1 MFLLKKLIGAL
12 FMPLSVI
19 ILLLLIGLVALWFT
33 KRERL
38 GKILVTIGA
47 VLLMGSSCGFIADAV
62 LRPFESQYA
71 TLHETSSYQE
81 VRWVIVLGAGNVT
94 NPALPVTSQVAES
107 GLVRLTEGIRIYRQI
122 PGAKL
127 VLSGENIGDP
137 RSVAEAMVDVAR
149 ALGVPDEDMVLLK
162 DPRDTAEEARAARH
176 HLDEGPIIVVTEAS
190 HMPRAMY
197 LFEQAGM
204 SPIAAPTGHR
214 VMDEGPGALLPPR
227 ALHLRKTER
236 MVHELLGNVWA
247 RIASPP

>member
-1 MFLLKKLIGAL
+1 MFVLKKLVGAF

-33 KRERL
+33 RRERL
-38 GKILVTIGA
+38 GKILVTA
-47 VLLMGSSCGFIADAV
+47 ATLLLMASSCGLVADAV

-71 TLHETSSYQE
+71 TLEDLSEHEE
-81 VRWVIVLGAGNVT
+81 VRWVIVLGAGHVT
-94 NPALPVTSQVAES
+94 NPALPVTSQVAEA
-107 GLVRLTEGIRIYRQI
+107 GLVRLAEGIRIYREL

-137 RSVAEAMVDVAR
+137 RSVAEAMADVAR
-149 ALGVPDEDMVLLK
+149 VLGVPDEDMVLLK
-162 DPRDTAEEARAARH
+162 DPRDTAEEARAAQA
-176 HLDEGPIIVVTEAS
+176 LISGQAIIVVTEAS

-204 SPIAAPTGHR
+204 KAIAAPTGHR
-214 VMDEGPGALLPPR
+214 VMGDGPGALLPPR

-236 MVHELLGNVWA
+236 MVHELLGNLWV
-247 RIASPP
+247 RIAGP